1 MRLKYRVLFR
11 LFWLFT
17 HKIPKKSLFPQITP
31 IILGTFLT
39 SNAQKVISPQIS
51 PTISSIYLTFLSDN
65 LVCFYT
71 QNSKKV
77 TSPSS
82 FANNIGNS
90 FDIFGW
96 QSSVF
101 LSILTFLSDILVCF
115 YTQNFKKVTFP
126 SNYEYNIGYFFD
138 PKRPKSDFPLK
149 LTLQNWAIFWLFCLI
164 IYWVFTHKIPKR

>member
-1 MRLKYRVLFR
+1 M
-11 LFWLFT
+11 
-17 HKIPKKSLFPQITP
+17 
-31 IILGTFLT
+31 T

-77 TSPSS
+77 TFPSS
-82 FANNIGNS
+82 CANNIGNS

-101 LSILTFLSDILVCF
+101 LLIFDFFVWYTSVFLHKISKKSLFPQIATIVSGTFLIPKRPKSDFLLKLTLQYWAFFLTFLSDNLSSF
-115 YTQNFKKVTFP
+115 YSQNSKKVTFP
-126 SNYEYNIGYFFD
+126 SNCAYNIGHFFD
-138 PKRPKSDFPLK
+138 FFGWQSSMFWK
-149 LTLQNWAIFWLFCLI
+149 L
-164 IYWVFTHKIPKR
+164 